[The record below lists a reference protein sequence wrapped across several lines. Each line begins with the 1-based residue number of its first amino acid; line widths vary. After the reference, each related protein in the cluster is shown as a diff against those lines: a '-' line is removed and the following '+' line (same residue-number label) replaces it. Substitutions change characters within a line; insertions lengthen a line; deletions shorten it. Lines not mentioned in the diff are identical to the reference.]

1 MITARDALENWE
13 TYPDEK
19 LKELGFDA
27 VREALDTFYDKV
39 DSDDWYWYP
48 FVAIYDEPAIEGKVP
63 MPTGELRKAID
74 EWEKKAS

>member
-1 MITARDALENWE
+1 MISNIEAWKNWE

-19 LKELGFDA
+19 LKELGFD
-27 VREALDTFYDKV
+27 VVNEALDTFYDKV

-48 FVAIYDEPAIEGKVP
+48 FVAIYDEPAIKGKIP
-63 MPTGELRKAID
+63 MPTGELRKTID